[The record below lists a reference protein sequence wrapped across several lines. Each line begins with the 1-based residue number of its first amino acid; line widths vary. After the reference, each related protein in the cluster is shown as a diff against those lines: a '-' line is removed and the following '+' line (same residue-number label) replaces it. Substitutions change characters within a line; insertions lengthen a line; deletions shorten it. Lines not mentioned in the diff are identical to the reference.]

1 MGIFSKT
8 KDLKI
13 LERINSKASVKRH
26 IQFVLGCFLIAIS
39 YNLFLAPNNIVAGGV
54 GGLAI
59 ILNYLTK
66 IDNSIV
72 ILVADILLLILSY
85 FLLGKNKTKATIL
98 GSILFPL
105 FVSLTSNISAIVD
118 IDTNQLLLISVFGG
132 VVYGFGAGMIYKAGF
147 TTGGTDII
155 NQILSKYLKISMG
168 NSMLYCD
175 GTIVLLTAFVFGPT
189 HFMYSII
196 VLYVIS
202 FMSDRV
208 ILGVS
213 DSKAFYIVTREEKKI
228 KEYINENSMNNI
240 ELLGF
245 LNAEQVKEYVRKS
258 RFVVVPSVWYENCPY
273 SILETLAMGK
283 PIIGSNL
290 GGIPELVKNNKNGL
304 IYKYNNADEL
314 TEKMNKLFEDKNLA
328 EELGRGAKKFAEE
341 EFSKERYYTE
351 IINIYEGVIKNG
363 K

>member
-1 MGIFSKT
+1 MRIFSKP

-13 LERINSKASVKRH
+13 LEKINSKSTVKRH
-26 IQFVLGCFLIAIS
+26 IQFVLGCFLIAVS

-54 GGLAI
+54 GGFAI
-59 ILNYLTK
+59 IINYLTG
-66 IDNSIV
+66 IENFIV
-72 ILVADILLLILSY
+72 ILIADALLLILSY
-85 FLLGKNKTKATIL
+85 FLLGKKKTKATIL

-105 FVSLTSNISAIVD
+105 FVSLTSDIGRIIE

-155 NQILSKYLKISMG
+155 NQIISKYLKISMG

-213 DSKAFYIVTREEKKI
+213 DSKAFYIVTQEESKI
-228 KEYINENSMNNI
+228 KEYIIKYLNHGVTVFNAKGGYAKENQTVLMCV
-240 ELLGF
+240 LPTKDYYKL
-245 LNAEQVKEYVRKS
+245 KEGIHEIDPNS
-258 RFVVVPSVWYENCPY
+258 FFVVTDAYEVF
-273 SILETLAMGK
+273 
-283 PIIGSNL
+283 
-290 GGIPELVKNNKNGL
+290 GGE
-304 IYKYNNADEL
+304 
-314 TEKMNKLFEDKNLA
+314 
-328 EELGRGAKKFAEE
+328 
-341 EFSKERYYTE
+341 
-351 IINIYEGVIKNG
+351 
-363 K
+363 

>member
-228 KEYINENSMNNI
+228 KEYILKHLNHGVTVFNAKGGYAKENQTVLMCV
-240 ELLGF
+240 LPTKDYYRL
-245 LNAEQVKEYVRKS
+245 KEGIHEIDPDS
-258 RFVVVPSVWYENCPY
+258 FFVVTDAYEVF
-273 SILETLAMGK
+273 
-283 PIIGSNL
+283 
-290 GGIPELVKNNKNGL
+290 GGE
-304 IYKYNNADEL
+304 
-314 TEKMNKLFEDKNLA
+314 
-328 EELGRGAKKFAEE
+328 
-341 EFSKERYYTE
+341 
-351 IINIYEGVIKNG
+351 
-363 K
+363 

>member
-1 MGIFSKT
+1 MRIFSKP

-13 LERINSKASVKRH
+13 LEKINSKSTVKRH
-26 IQFVLGCFLIAIS
+26 IQFVLGCFLIAVS

-54 GGLAI
+54 GGFAI
-59 ILNYLTK
+59 IINYLTG
-66 IDNSIV
+66 IENFIV
-72 ILVADILLLILSY
+72 ILIADALLLILSY
-85 FLLGKNKTKATIL
+85 FLLGKKKTKATIL

-105 FVSLTSNISAIVD
+105 FVSLTSDIGRIIE

-155 NQILSKYLKISMG
+155 NQIISKYLKISMG

-213 DSKAFYIVTREEKKI
+213 DSKAFYIVTQEESKI
-228 KEYINENSMNNI
+228 KEYIIKYLNHGVTVSNAKGGYAKENQTVLMCV
-240 ELLGF
+240 LPTKDYYKL
-245 LNAEQVKEYVRKS
+245 KEGIHEIDPNS
-258 RFVVVPSVWYENCPY
+258 FFVVTDAYEVF
-273 SILETLAMGK
+273 
-283 PIIGSNL
+283 
-290 GGIPELVKNNKNGL
+290 GGE
-304 IYKYNNADEL
+304 
-314 TEKMNKLFEDKNLA
+314 
-328 EELGRGAKKFAEE
+328 
-341 EFSKERYYTE
+341 
-351 IINIYEGVIKNG
+351 
-363 K
+363 